1 MLQQPAYP
9 VWVLMPGTMEDSM
22 VEARVIGC
30 WVMTGEGAL
39 LTERR
44 HIDML
49 RVTSSSC
56 RISR

>member
-1 MLQQPAYP
+1 
-9 VWVLMPGTMEDSM
+9 MPGTMEDSM
-22 VEARVIGC
+22 PNALAIGG

-39 LTERR
+39 LTMRR

-49 RVTSSSC
+49 RVTSASC